1 MELSFPLIVNY
12 FIDTF
17 FAGQGLGT
25 DHRDL
30 NRVIYG
36 VRAQLGSS
44 VYRDLLGTHAWY
56 QY

>member
-12 FIDTF
+12 FIDTLLPGRDWGLIIATSIGL
-17 FAGQGLGT
+17 FAVYALS
-25 DHRDL
+25 
-30 NRVIYG
+30 
-36 VRAQLGSS
+36 SS